1 MCVRCALFAYLA
13 ELIKFNLNEIRA
25 AIWTKASNGHH
36 KVTEGGNN
44 GPNDRVVVD
53 ARSTKHAAGSTG
65 WLWQSAHITCPMGRI
80 RNLKCCLAGQCEG
93 RPRTVD
99 AAIAGVMAVAGAG
112 TEAGLGWP
120 GLKLELLN

>member
-53 ARSTKHAAGSTG
+53 ARSTQQAA
-65 WLWQSAHITCPMGRI
+65 Q
-80 RNLKCCLAGQCEG
+80 
-93 RPRTVD
+93 
-99 AAIAGVMAVAGAG
+99 AGAG
-112 TEAGLGWP
+112 RAHTSHVQWAVYAI
-120 GLKLELLN
+120 